1 METIT
6 HWFEQYG
13 YGVLFFGLLL
23 EYIALPFPGEL
34 VMGYSGYLVYNGQM
48 SLILSLT
55 LAWLGTSL
63 GMTVTYVIGSKLGYP
78 FFEKYGHRFLLSP
91 RKLQQ
96 TSKWF
101 EKYGSKLLFFAF
113 FIPGVRHFTGY
124 LSGILN
130 IPFRTFAL
138 YCYTGALFWVLVFV
152 VGGTMLGTKW
162 EIIHDIAKQYAGVII
177 IALIALAAA
186 WLLYRLLTVR
196 DNRVVRIIRQRSRWF
211 VHTKAGVRMLIS
223 LITLTSIVLSSIVI
237 LLLEFP
243 KP

>member
-1 METIT
+1 MEMIT

-34 VMGYSGYLVYNGQM
+34 VMGYSGFLVYNGQM
-48 SLILSLT
+48 SLILSLA

-63 GMTVTYVIGSKLGYP
+63 GMTVTYVIGHKLGYP

-91 RKLQQ
+91 RKLEK

-124 LSGILN
+124 LSGVLN
-130 IPFRTFAL
+130 IKFRTFAL
-138 YCYTGALFWVLVFV
+138 YCYTGALFWVVVFV
-152 VGGTMLGTKW
+152 GGGAMLGTKW
-162 EIIHDIAKQYAGVII
+162 ELIHDWAAKYAVAII

-186 WLLYRLLTVR
+186 WLLYRLLTLR
-196 DNRVVRIIRQRSRWF
+196 DNRIVRIIRQRSHWF

-223 LITLTSIVLSSIVI
+223 LVALTSILLSSIVI